1 MKLPCGYVLI
11 GEEIVMHKE
20 KADIVRNIFE
30 IMAMTE
36 EEINKVKKFKFPNQ
50 SKL

>member
-1 MKLPCGYVLI
+1 MKLLCGYVLI

-36 EEINKVKKFKFPNQ
+36 EEIKVPNC
-50 SKL
+50 LPRGNPL